1 MSTLAGVNPALYVA
15 ITFIYLAGLIW
26 LANDVNDRWGQEG
39 CIPVAAFYFVFWW
52 MFPVVLIVYI
62 ILRQCAYHPFKKG
75 GREPGE
81 RDPWAWRSQ
90 GQLQDAAPVE
100 LADISPAERDERID
114 ALLTDGKR
122 EEALK
127 LAQEMRDTARG
138 FGDEKGVERYTKY
151 AGYIRRGAR

>member
-39 CIPVAAFYFVFWW
+39 CATVGAFYVTLAPL
-52 MFPVVLIVYI
+52 FPLVIIVYML
-62 ILRQCAYHPFKKG
+62 LRQCAYHPFKKG
-75 GREPGE
+75 EREPGE
-81 RDPWAWRSQ
+81 RDPWAWRGERQ
-90 GQLQDAAPVE
+90 KQDMAPGE
-100 LADISPAERDERID
+100 LPDISPAERDERID
-114 ALLTDGKR
+114 ALLADGKR

-127 LAQEMRDTARG
+127 LALDMRDAARG